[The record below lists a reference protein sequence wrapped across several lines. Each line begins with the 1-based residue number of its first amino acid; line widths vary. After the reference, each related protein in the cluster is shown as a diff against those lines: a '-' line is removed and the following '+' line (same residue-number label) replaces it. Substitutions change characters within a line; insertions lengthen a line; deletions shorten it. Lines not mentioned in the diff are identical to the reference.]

1 MEQLVEKV
9 KEQVKVSETEKESP
23 LYTRKG
29 FELRCKGWC
38 HDAQTTYHAKAE
50 LPNPEYFSYN

>member
-9 KEQVKVSETEKESP
+9 GEQVKVSKIEGKDL
-23 LYTRKG
+23 LYDKG

-38 HDAQTTYHAKAE
+38 HDGETTYYAEAKA
-50 LPNPEYFSYN
+50 NPEYFSRN